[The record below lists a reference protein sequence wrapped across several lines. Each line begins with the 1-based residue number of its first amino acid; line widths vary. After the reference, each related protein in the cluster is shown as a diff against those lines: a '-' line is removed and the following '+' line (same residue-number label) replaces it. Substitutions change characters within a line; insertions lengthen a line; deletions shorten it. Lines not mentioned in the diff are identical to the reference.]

1 MLLWQSR
8 GNRESELAHL
18 IQFAKVGAGETA
30 KTVVSPDLRTSTVQF
45 DLCLRRT
52 FPREFVAGGKTAGRM
67 PALPG
72 VALPAGSSAVG
83 CSFGNN
89 LDSGRERLHWHPEA
103 DRQRL
108 RLT

>member
-30 KTVVSPDLRTSTVQF
+30 KTVASPDLPPPT
-45 DLCLRRT
+45 L
-52 FPREFVAGGKTAGRM
+52 G
-67 PALPG
+67 
-72 VALPAGSSAVG
+72 ALPAGSSAVG